1 MAPEMLNG
9 RGWDLQKKELMVL
22 ETIINPHG
30 NTEGMDGWK
39 DGWVGGWMGW
49 SFPPYLQMQAL

>member
-22 ETIINPHG
+22 GTIINPRG
-30 NTEGMDGWK
+30 NTEGMDGRM
-39 DGWVGGWMGW
+39 DGWVGW